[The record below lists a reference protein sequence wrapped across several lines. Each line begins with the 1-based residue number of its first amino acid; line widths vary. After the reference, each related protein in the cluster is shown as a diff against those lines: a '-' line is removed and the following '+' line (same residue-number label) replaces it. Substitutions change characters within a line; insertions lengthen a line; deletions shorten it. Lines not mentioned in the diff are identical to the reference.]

1 MPSKRKSAPA
11 RPKAVSA
18 KRRKPAETGE
28 TGEAGEAVYD
38 EKLRKLNDHVNMCV
52 TRVNLLMEHADFLQK
67 KMYELATLTNR
78 ELACFHFE
86 LEDLRSAAQ
95 KTSKDAYGLY
105 PSMLTDDETSTQE
118 EDILS
123 EEMLIEAV
131 GDFADSLP

>member
-18 KRRKPAETGE
+18 KRRKPAEA
-28 TGEAGEAVYD
+28 GEAAGEAMAVYD

-52 TRVNLLMEHADFLQK
+52 TRVNLLMKHADFLQK

>member
-18 KRRKPAETGE
+18 KRRKPAEA
-28 TGEAGEAVYD
+28 GEAGEAMAVYD
-38 EKLRKLNDHVNMCV
+38 EKLWKLNDHVNMCV
-52 TRVNLLMEHADFLQK
+52 TRVNLLMKHADFLQK

-95 KTSKDAYGLY
+95 KTSKDVYGLY